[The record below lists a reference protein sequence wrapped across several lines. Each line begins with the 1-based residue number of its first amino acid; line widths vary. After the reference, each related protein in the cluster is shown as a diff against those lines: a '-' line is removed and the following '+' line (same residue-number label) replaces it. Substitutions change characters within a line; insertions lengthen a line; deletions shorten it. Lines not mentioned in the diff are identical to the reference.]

1 MKNCLP
7 GEGSRAGTLET
18 VLDGLGVTA
27 EHDSANRRVYAEL
40 SITGLARFLS
50 HAELLK
56 GLERSCVRAGI
67 DLHYSQG
74 FNPRPHISVPL
85 PKSVGLESTGDVLC
99 LRLRQAGHAGR
110 QELTRQSIHER
121 LSAELPQGISML
133 SLRMTSS
140 RCSLQP
146 YSARWTIPFHAS
158 KRSDTLRETVC
169 RLLASDT
176 IQVVR
181 SQPSK
186 PHQTKRKNI
195 RQYLSSI
202 ETTPESIQVA
212 YRITPQ
218 GSVRLDEVL
227 TLLGLDPADLEG
239 PIQRSHIQWR
249 FI

>member
-1 MKNCLP
+1 MKNSLS
-7 GEGSRAGTLET
+7 GEVFRTGTLET
-18 VLDGLGVTA
+18 VLDGLVVTA

-56 GLERSCVRAGI
+56 GLERSCIRAGI

-74 FNPRPHISVPL
+74 FNPRPQMSVPL

-99 LRLRQAGHAGR
+99 LRLRQAGPAAG
-110 QELTRQSIHER
+110 QELTCQSIQDR
-121 LSAELPQGISML
+121 LSVELPPGVSLL

-146 YSARWTIPFHAS
+146 YSARWTIPFKPS
-158 KRSDTLRETVC
+158 KRMDELRETAC

-186 PHQTKRKNI
+186 PRETKRKNI

-227 TLLGLDPADLEG
+227 ALLGLSPTDLAG
-239 PIQRSHIQWR
+239 PIRRSHIQWH

>member
-1 MKNCLP
+1 MKNCLS
-7 GEGSRAGTLET
+7 GEVFRPGTLET
-18 VLDGLGVTA
+18 VLDGLVVTA

-56 GLERSCVRAGI
+56 GLERSCIRAGI

-74 FNPRPHISVPL
+74 FNPRPQLSVPL

-99 LRLRQAGHAGR
+99 LRLGQRD
-110 QELTRQSIHER
+110 QELTRQAIYDR
-121 LSAELPQGISML
+121 LSAELPQGVSLL

-146 YSARWTIPFHAS
+146 YSARWTLPFDAS
-158 KRSDTLRETVC
+158 KQNDTFRETVC

-176 IQVVR
+176 IFVVR

-186 PHQTKRKNI
+186 SQKTKRKNI

-212 YRITPQ
+212 YRITPE

-227 TLLGLDPADLEG
+227 TLLGVTPTDLEG
-239 PIQRSHIQWR
+239 PIRRSHIQWH